1 MAALI
6 ALAALL
12 MWSVW
17 LHREGMTET
26 GGERSVV
33 EIRGR
38 SA

>member
-6 ALAALL
+6 GLVALL

-17 LHREGMTET
+17 LHHEGTTET
-26 GGERSVV
+26 EDDRSVV